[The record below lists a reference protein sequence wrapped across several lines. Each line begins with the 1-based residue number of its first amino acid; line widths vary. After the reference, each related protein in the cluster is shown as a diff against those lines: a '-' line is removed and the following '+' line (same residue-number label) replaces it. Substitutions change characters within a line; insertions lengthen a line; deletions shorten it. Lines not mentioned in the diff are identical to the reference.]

1 MVGRF
6 ACFVLR
12 GRYPGVSEIRSQVS
26 DALPIEHVAVMR
38 AMQDVLDAM
47 QPYTHTRARKR
58 LGRCA
63 EVMEQGLDLAPMNI
77 RGKRL
82 TEDGA
87 NPLCVFV
94 AHGKR
99 DRLPSPRGWD

>member
-1 MVGRF
+1 MW
-6 ACFVLR
+6 
-12 GRYPGVSEIRSQVS
+12 
-26 DALPIEHVAVMR
+26 

-77 RGKRL
+77 PGKGL

-87 NPLCVFV
+87 NQLCVSV

-99 DRLPSPRGWD
+99 D